1 MSSVTVS
8 ITMPP
13 SGAVSTRTTG
23 SPEARCSANARWAR
37 AATSNST
44 PFPLSG
50 PMRSGAWRAYNAVS
64 AARSG
69 SEGDRC
75 SGDRLVT

>member
-1 MSSVTVS
+1 
-8 ITMPP
+8 MPP

-44 PFPLSG
+44 PFPSTPFPLSG

-69 SEGDRC
+69 SDGDRC